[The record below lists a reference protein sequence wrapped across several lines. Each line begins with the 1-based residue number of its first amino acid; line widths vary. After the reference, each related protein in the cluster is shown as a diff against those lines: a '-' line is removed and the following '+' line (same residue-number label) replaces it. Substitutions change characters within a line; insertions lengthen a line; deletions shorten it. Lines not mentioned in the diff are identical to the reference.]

1 MMCKAQLRWRSPRRL
16 RRCRVVMPDE
26 AGIGA
31 TPPSIAK
38 ALSLRMRPGWDHTTR
53 VVAATMGPT
62 PTSSSRSGRQLLT
75 SASMCSW
82 CASASERRV
91 EMRRAR
97 AFMASPTA
105 TVDTSPVGHQR
116 VQTSTICAVERPRS
130 LAARTS
136 GQVLASDT
144 RWRSVSPII
153 STDERRATKRGRED
167 IAVAGVARCGQVVPA
182 QGFACHSRGVE
193 VVGLLAHGRGW
204 PAGAPTPRRSCRAS
218 RPCWRKGSP
227 TSFQRRA
234 CPRFQTPSRSSS
246 SSSELSIQL
255 WGSWPSPR

>member
-1 MMCKAQLRWRSPRRL
+1 
-16 RRCRVVMPDE
+16 
-26 AGIGA
+26 
-31 TPPSIAK
+31 
-38 ALSLRMRPGWDHTTR
+38 
-53 VVAATMGPT
+53 
-62 PTSSSRSGRQLLT
+62 
-75 SASMCSW
+75 
-82 CASASERRV
+82 
-91 EMRRAR
+91 MRRAR

-204 PAGAPTPRRSCRAS
+204 PAGAVDLADVLSAGLEPGGEASAPAATALDHPAAAPIVTGGELEEFGEPLGAAQAVTVPR
-218 RPCWRKGSP
+218 
-227 TSFQRRA
+227 
-234 CPRFQTPSRSSS
+234 
-246 SSSELSIQL
+246 
-255 WGSWPSPR
+255 